1 MNEKNS
7 TSGEI
12 IIPLQLLPRVL
23 TGCRFIILP
32 LERYDY
38 ACSIDNFFI
47 MHERMNQYHI
57 LNSKQG

>member
-7 TSGEI
+7 ARGEI

-23 TGCRFIILP
+23 PGCRFIILP

-38 ACSIDNFFI
+38 ACSIDNFLLC
-47 MHERMNQYHI
+47 MRE
-57 LNSKQG
+57 